1 MLSRN
6 EATKKYEFRHVV
18 TRRLNA
24 ILTVCVCCHG
34 GAVGQE
40 QLHDLQG
47 ARLGAV
53 VQRRVALDG
62 LAVDVGAD
70 VQQVLGDLV
79 VALVARDHQAGV
91 SVAVRHLDVWK
102 RRNDSKNIFFYFHV
116 EQIRSGSTTQD
127 NIHKISL
134 QTWC

>member
-91 SVAVRHLDVWK
+91 AVAVRHLDVWK
-102 RRNDSKNIFFYFHV
+102 RRGGETI
-116 EQIRSGSTTQD
+116 
-127 NIHKISL
+127 
-134 QTWC
+134 